1 MEQHKKSLENLDISG
16 VQNISKDIS
25 GAALGELSL
34 KNLDKNLQILK
45 EVGVAEICKAT
56 KIASKNIHSILE
68 KRYESLSRVH
78 ARGFIQI
85 LEREYKIDLSAWM
98 KEFDKVCVFKEGVS
112 EEKNQETDPEETAK
126 KPLKVELDYSINQ
139 ANTSLSKKSSKWKPF
154 VLVIGVIVIVLA
166 VVIIQ
171 NSSSLKE
178 EKERESAIKS
188 GTKKSSFDDANLAEE
203 NKPEPTPKLE
213 EKPKEQDKQEK
224 PKEQDKQEKPK
235 EQDKQEKEAIKEYPN
250 TIYIIP
256 KRDIWVEVIDL
267 NEKKNSFQ
275 KVFKKSYSLE
285 TKNHRLLLRFGHGHL
300 SLKNNHQEQNYND
313 SKTRRFLYEPAK
325 GLTLINEAQYK
336 ELQQ

>member
-1 MEQHKKSLENLDISG
+1 MEQNKKSLENLDLSD

-25 GAALGELSL
+25 GAALEELSL

-78 ARGFIQI
+78 VRGFIQI

-98 KEFDKVCVFKEGVS
+98 KEFDKACAFKEGVS
-112 EEKNQETDPEETAK
+112 EEQNQETDPEEKTK
-126 KPLKVELDYSINQ
+126 NPLKVEIDYSINQ

-154 VLVIGVIVIVLA
+154 VLVLGVVVIILA

-178 EKERESAIKS
+178 ERGQESTIKS
-188 GTKKSSFDDANLAEE
+188 GTKKNSFNKANPTEE
-203 NKPEPTPKLE
+203 NKPELTPKLE
-213 EKPKEQDKQEK
+213 EKPT
-224 PKEQDKQEKPK
+224 
-235 EQDKQEKEAIKEYPN
+235 EQDKQEKEAIKEDPN

-256 KRDIWVEVIDL
+256 KKDIWVEVVDL
-267 NEKKNSFQ
+267 GEKKNSFQ
-275 KVFKKSYSLE
+275 KVFKKNYSLE

-300 SLKNNHQEQNYND
+300 SLKNNHQEQEYND
-313 SKTRRFLYEPAK
+313 GKTRRFLYEPNK

>member
-1 MEQHKKSLENLDISG
+1 MEQHKKSLENLDLSG

-25 GAALGELSL
+25 GAALEELSL

-45 EVGVAEICKAT
+45 EVGVTEICRAT

-85 LEREYKIDLSAWM
+85 LEREYKMDLSAWM
-98 KEFDKVCVFKEGVS
+98 KEFDKVCVFKEGVG
-112 EEKNQETDPEETAK
+112 EEKNQETSHEETAK

-154 VLVIGVIVIVLA
+154 VLVLGVVVIILV

-178 EKERESAIKS
+178 ERGQESAIKS
-188 GTKKSSFDDANLAEE
+188 GTKKNSFNEANPTEE
-203 NKPEPTPKLE
+203 NKPETTPKPE
-213 EKPKEQDKQEK
+213 EKPKEHDKQG
-224 PKEQDKQEKPK
+224 
-235 EQDKQEKEAIKEYPN
+235 KEAIKENPN

-256 KRDIWVEVIDL
+256 KKDIWVEVIDL
-267 NEKKNSFQ
+267 DEKKNSFQ
-275 KVFKKSYSLE
+275 KVFKKNYSLE

-300 SLKNNHQEQNYND
+300 SLKNNHQEQDYND
-313 SKTRRFLYEPAK
+313 SKTRRFLYEPNK

>member
-1 MEQHKKSLENLDISG
+1 MEQNKKSLENLDISD

-25 GAALGELSL
+25 GAALEELSL
-34 KNLDKNLQILK
+34 KNLDKNLQILR

-98 KEFDKVCVFKEGVS
+98 KEFDKACTFKEGVS
-112 EEKNQETDPEETAK
+112 EEQNQETDPEEKTK
-126 KPLKVELDYSINQ
+126 NPLKVEIDYSINQ

-154 VLVIGVIVIVLA
+154 VLVLGVIVITLA

-178 EKERESAIKS
+178 ERERENAIKS
-188 GTKKSSFDDANLAEE
+188 GTKKNFFNKANPTEE
-203 NKPEPTPKLE
+203 NKPELMPKLE
-213 EKPKEQDKQEK
+213 EKPT
-224 PKEQDKQEKPK
+224 
-235 EQDKQEKEAIKEYPN
+235 EQDKQEKEAIKEDPN

-256 KRDIWVEVIDL
+256 KKDIWVEVVDL
-267 NEKKNSFQ
+267 DEKKNSFQ
-275 KVFKKSYSLE
+275 KVFKKNYSLE

-300 SLKNNHQEQNYND
+300 SLKNNHQEQEYND
-313 SKTRRFLYEPAK
+313 GKTKRFLYEPNK

>member
-25 GAALGELSL
+25 GAALEELSL

-45 EVGVAEICKAT
+45 EVGVTEICKAT

-188 GTKKSSFDDANLAEE
+188 GTKNTSNKANPTEE

-213 EKPKEQDKQEK
+213 KKH
-224 PKEQDKQEKPK
+224 K

-267 NEKKNSFQ
+267 DEKKNSFQ

>member
-1 MEQHKKSLENLDISG
+1 MEQHKKSLENLDLSD

-25 GAALGELSL
+25 GAALEELSL

-56 KIASKNIHSILE
+56 RIASKNIHSILE

-85 LEREYKIDLSAWM
+85 LEREYKIDLSAWV
-98 KEFDKVCVFKEGVS
+98 KEFDKVCVFKEGVG
-112 EEKNQETDPEETAK
+112 EEKNQETNLEETAK

-139 ANTSLSKKSSKWKPF
+139 VNTSLSKKTSKWKPF
-154 VLVIGVIVIVLA
+154 VLVLVVIVIVLV

-178 EKERESAIKS
+178 ERGQESAIKS
-188 GTKKSSFDDANLAEE
+188 GTKKSSSNKANPTEE
-203 NKPEPTPKLE
+203 NKPETTPKLE
-213 EKPKEQDKQEK
+213 EKHKEQEQKQ
-224 PKEQDKQEKPK
+224 
-235 EQDKQEKEAIKEYPN
+235 EAIKENPN

-256 KRDIWVEVIDL
+256 KKDVWVEVIDL
-267 NEKKNSFQ
+267 DEKKNSFQ

-300 SLKNNHQEQNYND
+300 SLKNNHQEQDYND
-313 SKTRRFLYEPAK
+313 SKTRRFLYEPNK

>member
-1 MEQHKKSLENLDISG
+1 MEQNKKSLENLDISD

-25 GAALGELSL
+25 GAALEELSL

-56 KIASKNIHSILE
+56 RIASKNIHSILE

-85 LEREYKIDLSAWM
+85 LEREYKIDLSTWM
-98 KEFDKVCVFKEGVS
+98 KEFDKACAFKEGVS
-112 EEKNQETDPEETAK
+112 EEQNQETSPEETAK

-154 VLVIGVIVIVLA
+154 VLVLGVVVIVLA

-178 EKERESAIKS
+178 ERGQESAIKS
-188 GTKKSSFDDANLAEE
+188 GTKKSSFNKANPTEE

-224 PKEQDKQEKPK
+224 
-235 EQDKQEKEAIKEYPN
+235 EAIKEDPN

-256 KRDIWVEVIDL
+256 KKDIWVEVIDL
-267 NEKKNSFQ
+267 DEKKNSFQ
-275 KVFKKSYSLE
+275 KVFKKNYSLE

-300 SLKNNHQEQNYND
+300 SLKNNHQEQEYND
-313 SKTRRFLYEPAK
+313 GKTKRFLYEPNK
-325 GLTLINEAQYK
+325 GLTLINETQYK

>member
-1 MEQHKKSLENLDISG
+1 MEQNKKSLENLDLSD

-25 GAALGELSL
+25 GAALEELSL

-98 KEFDKVCVFKEGVS
+98 KEFDKACTFKEGVG
-112 EEKNQETDPEETAK
+112 EEQNQETDPEETTK
-126 KPLKVELDYSINQ
+126 NPLKVEIDYSINQ

-154 VLVIGVIVIVLA
+154 VLVLGVVVIILA
-166 VVIIQ
+166 VAIIQ

-178 EKERESAIKS
+178 ERGQESAIKS
-188 GTKKSSFDDANLAEE
+188 GTKKNSFNKVNPTEE
-203 NKPEPTPKLE
+203 NKLEPTPKPE
-213 EKPKEQDKQEK
+213 
-224 PKEQDKQEKPK
+224 EKPK
-235 EQDKQEKEAIKEYPN
+235 EQDKQEKEAIKEDPN

-256 KRDIWVEVIDL
+256 KKDIWVEVIDL
-267 NEKKNSFQ
+267 DEKKNSFQ
-275 KVFKKSYSLE
+275 KVFKKNYSLE

-300 SLKNNHQEQNYND
+300 SLKNNHQEQEYND
-313 SKTRRFLYEPAK
+313 GKTRRFLYEPNK

>member
-1 MEQHKKSLENLDISG
+1 MEQNKKSLENLDISD

-25 GAALGELSL
+25 GAALEELSL
-34 KNLDKNLQILK
+34 KNLDKNLQILR
-45 EVGVAEICKAT
+45 EIGVAEICKAT

-68 KRYESLSRVH
+68 KRYESLSKVH

-85 LEREYKIDLSAWM
+85 LEREYKIDLSTWM
-98 KEFDKVCVFKEGVS
+98 KEFDKVCVFKEGVGK
-112 EEKNQETDPEETAK
+112 EKNQETSPEETAK

-154 VLVIGVIVIVLA
+154 ILVLGVVVIILV

-178 EKERESAIKS
+178 EREQESAIKS
-188 GTKKSSFDDANLAEE
+188 GTKKNSFNEANPTEE

-213 EKPKEQDKQEK
+213 EKL
-224 PKEQDKQEKPK
+224 K
-235 EQDKQEKEAIKEYPN
+235 EQDKQEKEAIKEDPN

-256 KRDIWVEVIDL
+256 KKDIWVEMIDL
-267 NEKKNSFQ
+267 DEKKNSFQ
-275 KVFKKSYSLE
+275 KVFKKNYSLE

-300 SLKNNHQEQNYND
+300 NLKNNHQEQNYND
-313 SKTRRFLYEPAK
+313 SKTRRFLYEPNK

-336 ELQQ
+336 ELQR

>member
-1 MEQHKKSLENLDISG
+1 MEQNKKSLENLDLSD

-25 GAALGELSL
+25 GAALEELSL

-98 KEFDKVCVFKEGVS
+98 KEFDKACTFKEGVS
-112 EEKNQETDPEETAK
+112 EEQNQETDPEEKTK
-126 KPLKVELDYSINQ
+126 NPLKVEIDYSINQ

-154 VLVIGVIVIVLA
+154 ILVLGVVVIILA

-178 EKERESAIKS
+178 EREQESAIKS
-188 GTKKSSFDDANLAEE
+188 GTKKNSFNKANPTEE

-213 EKPKEQDKQEK
+213 EKLKEHDKQG
-224 PKEQDKQEKPK
+224 
-235 EQDKQEKEAIKEYPN
+235 KEAIKENPN

-256 KRDIWVEVIDL
+256 KKDIWVEVVDL
-267 NEKKNSFQ
+267 DEKKNSFQ
-275 KVFKKSYSLE
+275 KVFKKNYSLE

-300 SLKNNHQEQNYND
+300 SLKNNHQEQEYND
-313 SKTRRFLYEPAK
+313 GKTKRFLYEPNK

>member
-1 MEQHKKSLENLDISG
+1 MEQNKKSLENLDLSD

-25 GAALGELSL
+25 GAALEELSL

-98 KEFDKVCVFKEGVS
+98 KEFDKACTFKEGVS
-112 EEKNQETDPEETAK
+112 EEQNQETSPEETAK

-154 VLVIGVIVIVLA
+154 ILVLGVIVIILVI
-166 VVIIQ
+166 VIIQ

-178 EKERESAIKS
+178 EREQESAIKS
-188 GTKKSSFDDANLAEE
+188 GTKKNSFNEANPTEE
-203 NKPEPTPKLE
+203 NKPEPTPKPE
-213 EKPKEQDKQEK
+213 EKPKEHDKQG
-224 PKEQDKQEKPK
+224 
-235 EQDKQEKEAIKEYPN
+235 KEAIKENPN

-267 NEKKNSFQ
+267 DEKKNSFQ
-275 KVFKKSYSLE
+275 KVFKKNYSLE

-300 SLKNNHQEQNYND
+300 SLKNNHQEQDYND
-313 SKTRRFLYEPAK
+313 SKTRRFLYEPNK

-336 ELQQ
+336 ELQR

>member
-1 MEQHKKSLENLDISG
+1 MEQNKKSLENLDLSD

-25 GAALGELSL
+25 GAALEELSL

-85 LEREYKIDLSAWM
+85 LEREYKIDLSAWV
-98 KEFDKVCVFKEGVS
+98 KEFDKVCVFKEGVG
-112 EEKNQETDPEETAK
+112 EEKNQETNPEETAK

-139 ANTSLSKKSSKWKPF
+139 ANTSLSKKSSKWKP
-154 VLVIGVIVIVLA
+154 LVIVLGVIVIVLV

-178 EKERESAIKS
+178 ERGQESAIKS
-188 GTKKSSFDDANLAEE
+188 GTKNTSNKTNPTEE
-203 NKPEPTPKLE
+203 NKPETTPKLE
-213 EKPKEQDKQEK
+213 EKPKEQDKR
-224 PKEQDKQEKPK
+224 
-235 EQDKQEKEAIKEYPN
+235 EKEAIKENPN

-256 KRDIWVEVIDL
+256 KKDVWVEVVDL
-267 NEKKNSFQ
+267 DEKKNSFQ
-275 KVFKKSYSLE
+275 KVFKKNYPLE

-300 SLKNNHQEQNYND
+300 SLKSNHQEQDYND

>member
-1 MEQHKKSLENLDISG
+1 MEQNKKSLENLDISD

-25 GAALGELSL
+25 GVALEELSL

-98 KEFDKVCVFKEGVS
+98 KEFDKACAFKEGVS
-112 EEKNQETDPEETAK
+112 EEQNQETDPEEKTK
-126 KPLKVELDYSINQ
+126 NPLKVEIDYSINQ

-154 VLVIGVIVIVLA
+154 VVVLGVVVIILA

-171 NSSSLKE
+171 NSYSLKE
-178 EKERESAIKS
+178 ERGQESAIKS
-188 GTKKSSFDDANLAEE
+188 GTKKNSFSKVNPTEE
-203 NKPEPTPKLE
+203 NKLEPTPKPE
-213 EKPKEQDKQEK
+213 
-224 PKEQDKQEKPK
+224 EKPK
-235 EQDKQEKEAIKEYPN
+235 EQDKQEKEAIKEDPN

-267 NEKKNSFQ
+267 DEKKNSFQ
-275 KVFKKSYSLE
+275 KVFKKNYSLE

-300 SLKNNHQEQNYND
+300 SLKNNHQEQEYND
-313 SKTRRFLYEPAK
+313 GKTKRFLYEPNK

>member
-16 VQNISKDIS
+16 VQNISKNIS
-25 GAALGELSL
+25 GAALEELSL

-45 EVGVAEICKAT
+45 EVGVTEICKAT

-154 VLVIGVIVIVLA
+154 VLVVGVIVIVLA

-188 GTKKSSFDDANLAEE
+188 GTKKSSFNDANLAEE

-224 PKEQDKQEKPK
+224 
-235 EQDKQEKEAIKEYPN
+235 EAIKEDPN

-267 NEKKNSFQ
+267 DEKKNSFQ

>member
-1 MEQHKKSLENLDISG
+1 MEQHKKSLENLDLSD

-25 GAALGELSL
+25 GATLEELSL

-45 EVGVAEICKAT
+45 EVGVTEICKAT

-188 GTKKSSFDDANLAEE
+188 GTKKSSFDDANLEGE

-224 PKEQDKQEKPK
+224 
-235 EQDKQEKEAIKEYPN
+235 EAIKEYPK

-256 KRDIWVEVIDL
+256 KRDIWVEVVDL
-267 NEKKNSFQ
+267 DEKKNSFQ

-300 SLKNNHQEQNYND
+300 SLKNNYQEQNYND

-325 GLTLINEAQYK
+325 GLMLINEAQYK

>member
-1 MEQHKKSLENLDISG
+1 MEQNKKSLENLDLSD
-16 VQNISKDIS
+16 VQNVSKDIS
-25 GAALGELSL
+25 GAALEELSL

-85 LEREYKIDLSAWM
+85 LEREYKIDLSAWV
-98 KEFDKVCVFKEGVS
+98 KEFDKVCVFKEGVG
-112 EEKNQETDPEETAK
+112 EEQKQETSPEETAK

-154 VLVIGVIVIVLA
+154 VIVLGVVVIILV

-178 EKERESAIKS
+178 EREQESAIKPD
-188 GTKKSSFDDANLAEE
+188 TKNSPFNEVSPIEE
-203 NKPEPTPKLE
+203 KKLEPTPKLE
-213 EKPKEQDKQEK
+213 EKPKEQDKQG
-224 PKEQDKQEKPK
+224 
-235 EQDKQEKEAIKEYPN
+235 KEAIKENPN

-256 KRDIWVEVIDL
+256 KKDIWVEVIDL
-267 NEKKNSFQ
+267 DEKKNSFQ
-275 KVFKKSYSLE
+275 KVFKKSYPLE
-285 TKNHRLLLRFGHGHL
+285 AKNHRLLLRFGHGHL
-300 SLKNNHQEQNYND
+300 ILKNNHQEQDYND
-313 SKTRRFLYEPAK
+313 SKTRRFLYEPNK

-336 ELQQ
+336 ALQQ

>member
-1 MEQHKKSLENLDISG
+1 MEQHKKSLENLDLSG

-25 GAALGELSL
+25 GAALEELSL

-68 KRYESLSRVH
+68 KRYEALSRVH

-85 LEREYKIDLSAWM
+85 LEREYKMDLSTWM
-98 KEFDKVCVFKEGVS
+98 KEFNKACAFKEGVS
-112 EEKNQETDPEETAK
+112 EEKNQETNPEETAK

-154 VLVIGVIVIVLA
+154 VLVLGVVVIVLA

-171 NSSSLKE
+171 NSFSLKE
-178 EKERESAIKS
+178 ERERESAIKS
-188 GTKKSSFDDANLAEE
+188 GTKKNSFNDSNLAEE

-224 PKEQDKQEKPK
+224 
-235 EQDKQEKEAIKEYPN
+235 EAIKEDPN

-267 NEKKNSFQ
+267 DEKKNSFQ

>member
-1 MEQHKKSLENLDISG
+1 MEQDKKSLENLDLSD

-25 GAALGELSL
+25 GAALEELSL

-85 LEREYKIDLSAWM
+85 LEREYKIDLSTWM
-98 KEFDKVCVFKEGVS
+98 KEFDKVCVFKEGVG

-154 VLVIGVIVIVLA
+154 VIVLGVVVIILV

-178 EKERESAIKS
+178 EREQESAIKS
-188 GTKKSSFDDANLAEE
+188 GTKKSSFNKANLAEE

-224 PKEQDKQEKPK
+224 
-235 EQDKQEKEAIKEYPN
+235 EAIKENPN

-256 KRDIWVEVIDL
+256 KKDIWVEVIDL
-267 NEKKNSFQ
+267 DEKKNSFQ
-275 KVFKKSYSLE
+275 KVFKKNYFLE

-300 SLKNNHQEQNYND
+300 SLKNNNQEQNYND
-313 SKTRRFLYEPAK
+313 SKTRRFLYEPNK

-336 ELQQ
+336 ELQR

>member
-1 MEQHKKSLENLDISG
+1 MEQNKKSLENLDLSD

-25 GAALGELSL
+25 GAALEELSL

-98 KEFDKVCVFKEGVS
+98 KEFDKACAFKEGVS
-112 EEKNQETDPEETAK
+112 EEQNQETDPEEKTK
-126 KPLKVELDYSINQ
+126 NPLKVEIDYSINQ

-154 VLVIGVIVIVLA
+154 VLVLGVVVIILA

-178 EKERESAIKS
+178 ERGQESAIKS
-188 GTKKSSFDDANLAEE
+188 GTKKSFFNKSNPTEE

-224 PKEQDKQEKPK
+224 
-235 EQDKQEKEAIKEYPN
+235 EAIKEDPN

-256 KRDIWVEVIDL
+256 KKDIWVEVIDL
-267 NEKKNSFQ
+267 DEKKNSFQ
-275 KVFKKSYSLE
+275 KVFKKNYSLE

-300 SLKNNHQEQNYND
+300 SLKNNHQEQEYND
-313 SKTRRFLYEPAK
+313 GKTRRFLYEPNK

>member
-1 MEQHKKSLENLDISG
+1 MEQNKKSLENLDLSD

-25 GAALGELSL
+25 GAALEELSL

-98 KEFDKVCVFKEGVS
+98 KEFDKVCVFKEGVG
-112 EEKNQETDPEETAK
+112 EEKNQETSPEETAK

-154 VLVIGVIVIVLA
+154 VIVLGVIVIILV

-178 EKERESAIKS
+178 EREQESAIKS
-188 GTKKSSFDDANLAEE
+188 GTKKNSSNKANPTEE

-213 EKPKEQDKQEK
+213 EKPKEQDR
-224 PKEQDKQEKPK
+224 
-235 EQDKQEKEAIKEYPN
+235 QEKEAIKEDPN

-256 KRDIWVEVIDL
+256 KKDIWVEVIDL
-267 NEKKNSFQ
+267 DEKKNSFQ
-275 KVFKKSYSLE
+275 KVFKKNYSLE

-300 SLKNNHQEQNYND
+300 SLKNNHQEQDYND
-313 SKTRRFLYEPAK
+313 SKTRRFLYEPNK

-336 ELQQ
+336 ELQR

>member
-1 MEQHKKSLENLDISG
+1 MEQNKKSLENLDLSD

-25 GAALGELSL
+25 GAALEELSL

-98 KEFDKVCVFKEGVS
+98 KEFDKACAFKEGVS
-112 EEKNQETDPEETAK
+112 EEQNQETDPEETTK
-126 KPLKVELDYSINQ
+126 NPLKVEIDYSINQ

-154 VLVIGVIVIVLA
+154 VLVLGVVVIILVIVT
-166 VVIIQ
+166 IQ

-178 EKERESAIKS
+178 EREQESAIKS
-188 GTKKSSFDDANLAEE
+188 GTKKSSFNEANPTEE

-213 EKPKEQDKQEK
+213 EKL
-224 PKEQDKQEKPK
+224 K
-235 EQDKQEKEAIKEYPN
+235 EQDKQEKEAIKENPN

-256 KRDIWVEVIDL
+256 KKDIWVEVIDL
-267 NEKKNSFQ
+267 DEKKNSFQ
-275 KVFKKSYSLE
+275 KVFKKKYSLE

-300 SLKNNHQEQNYND
+300 SLKNNHQEQEYND
-313 SKTRRFLYEPAK
+313 SKTRRFLYEPNR

-336 ELQQ
+336 ELQR

>member
-1 MEQHKKSLENLDISG
+1 MEQNKKSLENLDLSD

-25 GAALGELSL
+25 GAALEELSL

-56 KIASKNIHSILE
+56 RIASKNIHSILE

-98 KEFDKVCVFKEGVS
+98 KEFDKVCVFKEGAG
-112 EEKNQETDPEETAK
+112 EEQSKEISPEETAK
-126 KPLKVELDYSINQ
+126 NPLRVELDYSINQ

-154 VLVIGVIVIVLA
+154 VLVLGVIVIILA

-188 GTKKSSFDDANLAEE
+188 GTKNTSNEANPTEE
-203 NKPEPTPKLE
+203 NKPEPTPKPE
-213 EKPKEQDKQEK
+213 EKQEK
-224 PKEQDKQEKPK
+224 LK
-235 EQDKQEKEAIKEYPN
+235 EQDKQEKEAIKEDPN

-256 KRDIWVEVIDL
+256 KKDIWVEVVDL
-267 NEKKNSFQ
+267 DEKKNSFQ

-313 SKTRRFLYEPAK
+313 SKARRFLYEPAK

-336 ELQQ
+336 ELQR

>member
-1 MEQHKKSLENLDISG
+1 MEQHKKSLENLDLSG

-25 GAALGELSL
+25 GAALEELSL

-45 EVGVAEICKAT
+45 EVGVTEICKAT

-224 PKEQDKQEKPK
+224 
-235 EQDKQEKEAIKEYPN
+235 EAIKEDPN

-267 NEKKNSFQ
+267 DEKKNSFQ

>member
-1 MEQHKKSLENLDISG
+1 MEQNKKSLENLDLSD

-25 GAALGELSL
+25 GAALEELSL

-85 LEREYKIDLSAWM
+85 LEREYKIDLSAWV
-98 KEFDKVCVFKEGVS
+98 KEFDKVCVFKEGVG
-112 EEKNQETDPEETAK
+112 EEQKQETSPEETAK

-154 VLVIGVIVIVLA
+154 VIVLGVVVIILV

-178 EKERESAIKS
+178 ERGQESAIKPD
-188 GTKKSSFDDANLAEE
+188 TKNSSFNEVSPTEE
-203 NKPEPTPKLE
+203 NKPELTPKLE
-213 EKPKEQDKQEK
+213 EKPT
-224 PKEQDKQEKPK
+224 
-235 EQDKQEKEAIKEYPN
+235 EQDKQEKEAIKEDPN

-256 KRDIWVEVIDL
+256 KKDIWVEVVDL
-267 NEKKNSFQ
+267 DEKKNSFQ
-275 KVFKKSYSLE
+275 KVFKKNYSLE

-300 SLKNNHQEQNYND
+300 SLRNNHQEQEYND
-313 SKTRRFLYEPAK
+313 GKTKRFLYEPNK
-325 GLTLINEAQYK
+325 GLTLINEVQYK

>member
-1 MEQHKKSLENLDISG
+1 MEQNKKSLENLDISD

-25 GAALGELSL
+25 GAALEELSL
-34 KNLDKNLQILK
+34 KNLDKNLQILR
-45 EVGVAEICKAT
+45 EIGTQEICKAT

-98 KEFDKVCVFKEGVS
+98 KEFDKVCVFKEGVG
-112 EEKNQETDPEETAK
+112 EEQNQETNLEETAK

-154 VLVIGVIVIVLA
+154 VIVLGVIVIILV

-178 EKERESAIKS
+178 ERERESAIKS
-188 GTKKSSFDDANLAEE
+188 GVKNSSSNDANFAEE
-203 NKPEPTPKLE
+203 NKLEPTPKPE
-213 EKPKEQDKQEK
+213 EKPKEQDKQG
-224 PKEQDKQEKPK
+224 
-235 EQDKQEKEAIKEYPN
+235 KEAIKENPN

-267 NEKKNSFQ
+267 DEKKNSFQ
-275 KVFKKSYSLE
+275 KVFKKNYSLE
-285 TKNHRLLLRFGHGHL
+285 TKNHRLLLRFGHGHI
-300 SLKNNHQEQNYND
+300 SLKSNHQEQNYND
-313 SKTRRFLYEPAK
+313 NKTRRFLYEPTK

>member
-1 MEQHKKSLENLDISG
+1 MEQNKKSLENLDLSD

-25 GAALGELSL
+25 GAALEELSL

-98 KEFDKVCVFKEGVS
+98 KEFDKACAFKEGVS
-112 EEKNQETDPEETAK
+112 EEQNQETDPEEKTK
-126 KPLKVELDYSINQ
+126 NPLKVEIDYSINQ

-154 VLVIGVIVIVLA
+154 VLVLGVVVIILA

-178 EKERESAIKS
+178 EREQESAIKS
-188 GTKKSSFDDANLAEE
+188 GTKKNSFNKVNPTEE
-203 NKPEPTPKLE
+203 NKPEPTPKPE
-213 EKPKEQDKQEK
+213 AKHKEQDKQG
-224 PKEQDKQEKPK
+224 
-235 EQDKQEKEAIKEYPN
+235 KEAIKEDPN

-256 KRDIWVEVIDL
+256 KKDIWVEVVDL
-267 NEKKNSFQ
+267 DEKKNSFQ
-275 KVFKKSYSLE
+275 KVFKKNYSLE
-285 TKNHRLLLRFGHGHL
+285 AKNHRLLLRFGHGHL
-300 SLKNNHQEQNYND
+300 ILKNNHQEQDYND
-313 SKTRRFLYEPAK
+313 SKTRRFLYEPNK

-336 ELQQ
+336 ALQQ

>member
-1 MEQHKKSLENLDISG
+1 MEQNKKSLENLDLSD

-25 GAALGELSL
+25 GAALEELSL
-34 KNLDKNLQILK
+34 KNLDKNLQILR

-98 KEFDKVCVFKEGVS
+98 KEFDKMCVFKEGVG
-112 EEKNQETDPEETAK
+112 EEKNQETNPEETAK

-154 VLVIGVIVIVLA
+154 VIVLGVIVIILV

-171 NSSSLKE
+171 NSYSLKE
-178 EKERESAIKS
+178 EREQESAIKS
-188 GTKKSSFDDANLAEE
+188 GTKKSSFNKANLAEE
-203 NKPEPTPKLE
+203 NKPEPTPKPE
-213 EKPKEQDKQEK
+213 
-224 PKEQDKQEKPK
+224 EKPK
-235 EQDKQEKEAIKEYPN
+235 EQDKQEKEAIKEDLN

-256 KRDIWVEVIDL
+256 KKDIWVEVIDL
-267 NEKKNSFQ
+267 DEKKNSFQ
-275 KVFKKSYSLE
+275 KVFKKNYSLE
-285 TKNHRLLLRFGHGHL
+285 TKNHRLLLRFGHGHF

-313 SKTRRFLYEPAK
+313 NKTRRFLYEPNK

-336 ELQQ
+336 ELQR

>member
-1 MEQHKKSLENLDISG
+1 MEQDKKSLENLDLSD

-25 GAALGELSL
+25 GAALEELSL
-34 KNLDKNLQILK
+34 KNLDKNLQILR
-45 EVGVAEICKAT
+45 EIGVAEICKAT

-98 KEFDKVCVFKEGVS
+98 KEFDKVCVFKEGVG
-112 EEKNQETDPEETAK
+112 EEKNQETNLEETAK

-154 VLVIGVIVIVLA
+154 VIVLGVIVIILV

-178 EKERESAIKS
+178 ERGQESAIKS
-188 GTKKSSFDDANLAEE
+188 GTKKSSFNKANPTEE
-203 NKPEPTPKLE
+203 NKLEPTPKLE
-213 EKPKEQDKQEK
+213 E
-224 PKEQDKQEKPK
+224 KQEKPK
-235 EQDKQEKEAIKEYPN
+235 EQDKQEKEAIKEDPN

-267 NEKKNSFQ
+267 DEKKNSFQ
-275 KVFKKSYSLE
+275 KVFKKNYSLE
-285 TKNHRLLLRFGHGHL
+285 TKNHRLLLRFGHGHI
-300 SLKNNHQEQNYND
+300 SLKSNHQEQNYND
-313 SKTRRFLYEPAK
+313 NKTRRFLYEPNK

-336 ELQQ
+336 EFQQ

>member
-1 MEQHKKSLENLDISG
+1 MEQNKKSLENLDLSD

-25 GAALGELSL
+25 GAALEELSL

-98 KEFDKVCVFKEGVS
+98 KEFDKACTFKEGVN
-112 EEKNQETDPEETAK
+112 EEQNQETDPEEKTK
-126 KPLKVELDYSINQ
+126 NPLKVEIDYSINQ

-154 VLVIGVIVIVLA
+154 VLVLGVVVIILA

-178 EKERESAIKS
+178 ERGQESAIKS
-188 GTKKSSFDDANLAEE
+188 GTKKNSFNKANPTEE

-224 PKEQDKQEKPK
+224 
-235 EQDKQEKEAIKEYPN
+235 EAIKEDPN

-256 KRDIWVEVIDL
+256 KKDIWVEVIDL
-267 NEKKNSFQ
+267 DEKKNSFQ
-275 KVFKKSYSLE
+275 KVFKKNYSLE

-300 SLKNNHQEQNYND
+300 SLKNNHQEQEYND
-313 SKTRRFLYEPAK
+313 GKTKRFLYEPNK

>member
-1 MEQHKKSLENLDISG
+1 MEQNKKSLENLDLSN

-25 GAALGELSL
+25 GAALEELSL

-68 KRYESLSRVH
+68 KRYESLSKVH

-85 LEREYKIDLSAWM
+85 LEREYKIDLSTWM
-98 KEFDKVCVFKEGVS
+98 KEFDKVCVFKEGVG
-112 EEKNQETDPEETAK
+112 EEKNQETNPEETAK

-154 VLVIGVIVIVLA
+154 ILVLGVVVIILV

-178 EKERESAIKS
+178 EREQESAIKS
-188 GTKKSSFDDANLAEE
+188 GTKKNSFNEANPTEE
-203 NKPEPTPKLE
+203 NKPEPTPKPE
-213 EKPKEQDKQEK
+213 EKPKEHDKQG
-224 PKEQDKQEKPK
+224 
-235 EQDKQEKEAIKEYPN
+235 KEAIKEDPN

-267 NEKKNSFQ
+267 DEKKNSFQ
-275 KVFKKSYSLE
+275 KVFKKNYSLE

-300 SLKNNHQEQNYND
+300 SLKNNHQEQDYND
-313 SKTRRFLYEPAK
+313 SKTRRFLYEPNK

>member
-1 MEQHKKSLENLDISG
+1 MEQHKKSLENLDISD

-25 GAALGELSL
+25 GAALEELSL

-45 EVGVAEICKAT
+45 EVGVTEICKAT

-85 LEREYKIDLSAWM
+85 LEREYKMDLSAWM

-213 EKPKEQDKQEK
+213 EKL
-224 PKEQDKQEKPK
+224 K
-235 EQDKQEKEAIKEYPN
+235 EQDKQEKEAIKENPN

-256 KRDIWVEVIDL
+256 KKDIWVEVIDL
-267 NEKKNSFQ
+267 DEKKNSFQ
-275 KVFKKSYSLE
+275 KVFKKNYSLE

-300 SLKNNHQEQNYND
+300 SLKSNHQEQNYND
-313 SKTRRFLYEPAK
+313 NKTRRFLYEPAK

>member
-1 MEQHKKSLENLDISG
+1 MEQNKKSLENLDLSD

-25 GAALGELSL
+25 GAALEELSL

-98 KEFDKVCVFKEGVS
+98 KEFDKACTFKEGVS
-112 EEKNQETDPEETAK
+112 EEQNQETDPEETTK
-126 KPLKVELDYSINQ
+126 NPLKVEIDYSINQ
-139 ANTSLSKKSSKWKPF
+139 TNTSLSKKSSKWKPF
-154 VLVIGVIVIVLA
+154 VIVLGVIVIILV

-178 EKERESAIKS
+178 EREQESAIKS
-188 GTKKSSFDDANLAEE
+188 GTKKSSFNKANPTEE

-213 EKPKEQDKQEK
+213 EKPTEH
-224 PKEQDKQEKPK
+224 
-235 EQDKQEKEAIKEYPN
+235 DKQEKEAIKEDPN

-256 KRDIWVEVIDL
+256 KKDIWVEVIDL
-267 NEKKNSFQ
+267 DEKKNSFQ
-275 KVFKKSYSLE
+275 KVFKKNYSLE

-300 SLKNNHQEQNYND
+300 SLKNNHQEQEYND
-313 SKTRRFLYEPAK
+313 GKTKRFLYEPNK

>member
-1 MEQHKKSLENLDISG
+1 MEQNKKSLENLDLSD

-25 GAALGELSL
+25 GVALEELSL

-98 KEFDKVCVFKEGVS
+98 KEFDKACTFKEGVS
-112 EEKNQETDPEETAK
+112 EEQNQETDPEEKTK
-126 KPLKVELDYSINQ
+126 NPLKVEINYSINQ

-154 VLVIGVIVIVLA
+154 VLVLGVVVIILV

-178 EKERESAIKS
+178 ERGQESAIKS
-188 GTKKSSFDDANLAEE
+188 GTKKNSFNKANPTEE

-224 PKEQDKQEKPK
+224 
-235 EQDKQEKEAIKEYPN
+235 EAIKEDPN

-256 KRDIWVEVIDL
+256 KKDIWVEVIDL
-267 NEKKNSFQ
+267 DEKKNSFQ
-275 KVFKKSYSLE
+275 KVFKKNYSLE

-300 SLKNNHQEQNYND
+300 SLKNNHQEQEYND
-313 SKTRRFLYEPAK
+313 GKTKRFLYEPNK

>member
-1 MEQHKKSLENLDISG
+1 MEQNKKSLENLDLSD

-25 GAALGELSL
+25 GAALEELSL
-34 KNLDKNLQILK
+34 KNLDKNLQILR

-85 LEREYKIDLSAWM
+85 LEREYKIDLSTWM
-98 KEFDKVCVFKEGVS
+98 KEFDKACTFKEGVG
-112 EEKNQETDPEETAK
+112 EEQNQETDPEEKTK
-126 KPLKVELDYSINQ
+126 NPLKVEIDYSINQ

-154 VLVIGVIVIVLA
+154 VVVLGVVVIILA

-171 NSSSLKE
+171 NNSSLKE
-178 EKERESAIKS
+178 ERGQESAIKS
-188 GTKKSSFDDANLAEE
+188 GTKKNSFNKVNPTEE

-224 PKEQDKQEKPK
+224 
-235 EQDKQEKEAIKEYPN
+235 EAIKEDPN

-256 KRDIWVEVIDL
+256 KKDIWVEVIDL
-267 NEKKNSFQ
+267 DEKKNSFQ
-275 KVFKKSYSLE
+275 KVFKKNYSLE

-300 SLKNNHQEQNYND
+300 NLKNNHQEQEYND
-313 SKTRRFLYEPAK
+313 GKTKRFLYEPNK

>member
-1 MEQHKKSLENLDISG
+1 MEQHKKSLENLDLSD

-25 GAALGELSL
+25 GAALEELSL

-68 KRYESLSRVH
+68 KRYEFLSRVH

-85 LEREYKIDLSAWM
+85 LEREYKIDLSAWV
-98 KEFDKVCVFKEGVS
+98 KEFDKVCVFKEGVG
-112 EEKNQETDPEETAK
+112 EEKNQETNLEETAK

-154 VLVIGVIVIVLA
+154 VIVLGVIVIILV

-178 EKERESAIKS
+178 ERGQESAIKS
-188 GTKKSSFDDANLAEE
+188 GTKNTFNESNPTEE
-203 NKPEPTPKLE
+203 NKPETTPKLE
-213 EKPKEQDKQEK
+213 EKHKEQN
-224 PKEQDKQEKPK
+224 
-235 EQDKQEKEAIKEYPN
+235 KQEKEAIKENPN

-256 KRDIWVEVIDL
+256 KKDVWVEVVDL
-267 NEKKNSFQ
+267 DEKKNSFQ
-275 KVFKKSYSLE
+275 KVFKKKYPLE

-300 SLKNNHQEQNYND
+300 SLKNNHQEQDYND

>member
-1 MEQHKKSLENLDISG
+1 MEQNKKSLENLDLSD

-25 GAALGELSL
+25 GAALEELSL
-34 KNLDKNLQILK
+34 KNLDKNLQILR
-45 EVGVAEICKAT
+45 EIGVAEICKAT
-56 KIASKNIHSILE
+56 RIASKNIHSILE

-98 KEFDKVCVFKEGVS
+98 KEFDKACTFKEGVS
-112 EEKNQETDPEETAK
+112 EEQNQETDPEEKTK
-126 KPLKVELDYSINQ
+126 NPLKVEIDYSINQ

-154 VLVIGVIVIVLA
+154 ILVLGVVVIILA

-178 EKERESAIKS
+178 ERGQESAIKS
-188 GTKKSSFDDANLAEE
+188 GTKKNSFNKANPTEE

-224 PKEQDKQEKPK
+224 
-235 EQDKQEKEAIKEYPN
+235 EAIKEDPN

-256 KRDIWVEVIDL
+256 KKDIWVEVVDL
-267 NEKKNSFQ
+267 DEKKNSFQ
-275 KVFKKSYSLE
+275 KVFKKNYSLE

-300 SLKNNHQEQNYND
+300 SLKNNHQEQEYND
-313 SKTRRFLYEPAK
+313 GKTKRFLYEPNK

>member
-1 MEQHKKSLENLDISG
+1 MEQYKKSLENLDLSG

-25 GAALGELSL
+25 GVALEELSL

-45 EVGVAEICKAT
+45 EVGVTEICKAT

-98 KEFDKVCVFKEGVS
+98 KEFDKVCIFKEGVS

-154 VLVIGVIVIVLA
+154 VLVVGVIVIVLA

-188 GTKKSSFDDANLAEE
+188 GTKNTFNEANPTEE

-213 EKPKEQDKQEK
+213 
-224 PKEQDKQEKPK
+224 EKPK

-267 NEKKNSFQ
+267 DEKKNSFQ

-313 SKTRRFLYEPAK
+313 SKTRRFLYEPNK

>member
-25 GAALGELSL
+25 GAALEELSL

-154 VLVIGVIVIVLA
+154 VLILGVIVIVLA

-188 GTKKSSFDDANLAEE
+188 GTKKNSFNDANLAEE
-203 NKPEPTPKLE
+203 NKLEPTPKLE
-213 EKPKEQDKQEK
+213 
-224 PKEQDKQEKPK
+224 EKPK

-267 NEKKNSFQ
+267 DEKKNSFQ

-313 SKTRRFLYEPAK
+313 NKTRRFLYEPAK

>member
-1 MEQHKKSLENLDISG
+1 MEQDKKSLENLDLSD

-25 GAALGELSL
+25 GAALEELSL

-56 KIASKNIHSILE
+56 RIASKNIHSILE

-98 KEFDKVCVFKEGVS
+98 KEFDKVCVFKEVG
-112 EEKNQETDPEETAK
+112 EEKNQETNPEETAK

-139 ANTSLSKKSSKWKPF
+139 ANTSLSKKTSKWKPF

-178 EKERESAIKS
+178 EREQESAIKS
-188 GTKKSSFDDANLAEE
+188 GTKKSSFNEANPTEE

-224 PKEQDKQEKPK
+224 
-235 EQDKQEKEAIKEYPN
+235 EAIKEDPN

-267 NEKKNSFQ
+267 DEKKNSFQ
-275 KVFKKSYSLE
+275 KVFKKNYSLE
-285 TKNHRLLLRFGHGHL
+285 TKNHRLLLRFGHGHI
-300 SLKNNHQEQNYND
+300 SLKSNHQEQNYND
-313 SKTRRFLYEPAK
+313 SKTRRFLYEPNK

>member
-1 MEQHKKSLENLDISG
+1 MEQNKKSLENLDLSD

-25 GAALGELSL
+25 GAALEELSL

-98 KEFDKVCVFKEGVS
+98 KEFDKACVFKEGVG
-112 EEKNQETDPEETAK
+112 EEQNQETDPEEKTK
-126 KPLKVELDYSINQ
+126 NPLKVEIDYSINQ

-154 VLVIGVIVIVLA
+154 VLVLGVVVIVLA

-178 EKERESAIKS
+178 ERGQESAIKS
-188 GTKKSSFDDANLAEE
+188 GTKKSSFNKVNPTEE

-224 PKEQDKQEKPK
+224 
-235 EQDKQEKEAIKEYPN
+235 EAIKEDSN

-256 KRDIWVEVIDL
+256 KKDIWVEVIDL
-267 NEKKNSFQ
+267 DEKKNSFQ
-275 KVFKKSYSLE
+275 KVFKKNYSLE

-300 SLKNNHQEQNYND
+300 SLKNNHQEQEYND
-313 SKTRRFLYEPAK
+313 GKTKRFLYEPNK